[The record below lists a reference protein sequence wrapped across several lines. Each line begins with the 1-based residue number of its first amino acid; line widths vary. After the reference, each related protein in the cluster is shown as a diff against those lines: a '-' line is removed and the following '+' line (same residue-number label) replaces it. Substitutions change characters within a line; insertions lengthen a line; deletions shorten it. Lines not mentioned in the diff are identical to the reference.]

1 MNLYYK
7 IFAGVVVIGC
17 VSAAAIYLYLQQ
29 QKQKDDAAV
38 QAITTNLLEAK
49 YRDAIQETET
59 LRANKQESDPLYA
72 IDLEIASIASFNEL
86 ALNRADAVSSEEW
99 INVIHMAKKQLEST
113 RDPYLQAGAVDLLL
127 LVLHQTND
135 PVVAAEIFAG
145 EPFNKLRGQD
155 RSTSLK
161 NLATYSIE
169 LYPTAPPY
177 IMLARVR
184 ADAINYL
191 LKPGSIVPIDNA
203 SSTGLISRA
212 NQIEE
217 NVKNAE
223 MAAKTTKARD
233 GRSPFSLL
241 TYPWNTIWSAYALS
255 QAARVDKKY
264 WLETENMFK
273 DAILYTETTV
283 DKNGKPY
290 PALLQL
296 SAKARL
302 YYARGLYD
310 IFGDARASDITNTLD
325 TLSAMIER
333 QPELYTAQQRL
344 FDLILKNRHRSEVT
358 RHWYEEFAGLA
369 KYSSSFASYL
379 KSRGWDL

>member
-1 MNLYYK
+1 MDITKL
-7 IFAGVVVIGC
+7 
-17 VSAAAIYLYLQQ
+17 LQSFG
-29 QKQKDDAAV
+29 
-38 QAITTNLLEAK
+38 LS
-49 YRDAIQETET
+49 ETESIVYLKA
-59 LRANKQESDPLYA
+59 LRQEYSTA
-72 IDLEIASIASFNEL
+72 SEIAKLSGIKRPTVYHTL
-86 ALNRADAVSSEEW
+86 QTLSE
-99 INVIHMAKKQLEST
+99 K
-113 RDPYLQAGAVDLLL
+113 
-127 LVLHQTND
+127 
-135 PVVAAEIFAG
+135 
-145 EPFNKLRGQD
+145 
-155 RSTSLK
+155 
-161 NLATYSIE
+161 
-169 LYPTAPPY
+169 
-177 IMLARVR
+177 
-184 ADAINYL
+184 
-191 LKPGSIVPIDNA
+191 
-203 SSTGLISRA
+203 GLISTVGSKVEKFKAQPVEQLMIILDRKKA
-212 NQIEE
+212 EIE